1 MNLLSLNVIARDAR
15 NSGNNLT
22 RIEKMAK
29 RKKLNSFPKI
39 KRKFTINIVEL
50 EDGKIDIRFAKI
62 NPKSRNLKLFDMV
75 VANISDVLL
84 HTLQEQGAIE
94 SEEK

>member
-1 MNLLSLNVIARDAR
+1 
-15 NSGNNLT
+15 
-22 RIEKMAK
+22 MAK